1 MPVVCAHTLISG
13 RVQGVS
19 FRYYTFHEALRLG
32 VEGWVRN
39 LHDGRVEAVF
49 QGDRPL
55 VERMLAWCRLG
66 PTGARVEEVGVDWWD
81 PQEDLTRFQVR
92 GTANLT

>member
-1 MPVVCAHTLISG
+1 MPVVCAHALIGG

-19 FRYYTFHEALRLG
+19 FRYYTYQEALRLG

-55 VERMLAWCRLG
+55 VERMLAWCRMG
-66 PTGARVEEVGVDWWD
+66 PTGARVEAVEVEWWD
-81 PQEDLTRFQVR
+81 PRQDLSHFQVR
-92 GTANLT
+92 GTARLG

>member
-1 MPVVCAHTLISG
+1 MPVVCAHALIGG

-32 VEGWVRN
+32 VAGWVRN

-49 QGDRPL
+49 QGDKAL
-55 VERMLAWCRLG
+55 VDRMLAWCRLG
-66 PTGARVEEVGVDWWD
+66 PPGARVEDVGVEWWD
-81 PQEDLTRFQVR
+81 PQEDLHNFQVR
-92 GTANLT
+92 GTATLG

>member
-1 MPVVCAHTLISG
+1 MPVVCAHALIGG

-19 FRYYTFHEALRLG
+19 FRYYTYQEALRLG
-32 VEGWVRN
+32 VLGWVRN

-49 QGDRPL
+49 QGDKPL

-66 PTGARVEEVGVDWWD
+66 PTGARVEAVEVDWL
-81 PQEDLTRFQVR
+81 DLENDLQGFRVR
-92 GTANLT
+92 GTGDLH